1 MSDENVEQAGF
12 AAWAATEGIT
22 NVVFSPVTA
31 VGRTLGNVSGQRD
44 HHLVLL
50 DREWGIWQAARA
62 SRPREAG
69 MYVQQVPFKGCACA
83 GCLAGDPLHH
93 PYLCETCYAK
103 VVPAPKW
110 EAT

>member
-1 MSDENVEQAGF
+1 MSEQEQF
-12 AAWAATEGIT
+12 EAWWNGDRPTDFTEYGASQWT
-22 NVVFSPVTA
+22 KAHAYSA
-31 VGRTLGNVSGQRD
+31 WL
-44 HHLVLL
+44 
-50 DREWGIWQAARA
+50 ARA